1 MTSKVGAYS
10 YKLLLQDCLKGMQE
24 ISSNNIDIVVTSP
37 PYNLGIAYGHYKDS
51 CDRFQYLNWCKK
63 WTREIKRILKK
74 NGSFFLN
81 IGASPSNPMLPYE
94 IVILMSEFFVLQN
107 TFHWIKS
114 ITVKTPD
121 GVETSVGH
129 FKPINSKRYVT
140 DCHEYV
146 FHFTHTGN
154 TPLDRLSL
162 GVPYSDKSNIS
173 RWSHTSNQ
181 DKRCRGNNWFVP
193 YKTIKSRVIDR
204 PHPATF
210 PIKLAEN
217 CIRLH
222 GVKKNTIVLDP
233 FVGIG
238 HAPLGAIRCGV
249 KKFIGF
255 DINPEYLKIAK
266 EKIKPFD
273 SNYQESTKST

>member
-1 MTSKVGAYS
+1 MRKT
-10 YKLLLQDCLKGMQE
+10 
-24 ISSNNIDIVVTSP
+24 
-37 PYNLGIAYGHYKDS
+37 
-51 CDRFQYLNWCKK
+51 
-63 WTREIKRILKK
+63 ILKY
-74 NGSFFLN
+74 LLVI
-81 IGASPSNPMLPYE
+81 IG
-94 IVILMSEFFVLQN
+94 ILVAL
-107 TFHWIKS
+107 IL
-114 ITVKTPD
+114 
-121 GVETSVGH
+121 
-129 FKPINSKRYVT
+129 Y
-140 DCHEYV
+140 
-146 FHFTHTGN
+146 
-154 TPLDRLSL
+154 LSL
-162 GVPYSDKSNIS
+162 AGIETERFN
-173 RWSHTSNQ
+173 NQ
-181 DKRCRGNNWFVP
+181 
-193 YKTIKSRVIDR
+193 IKSRVIDR